1 MEVNWSVVVTLLLAL
16 ALFAAGGCGFFF
28 GCRWVKRAQS
38 VRRRTEDRHLGVLCG
53 SLRELGDRVIVIEAD
68 LRRLME
74 RQDQVEMRAPTTE
87 YFKHAIA
94 LVRRGASLEDLISA
108 CGLAKGEAELLH
120 LLHHADGSAGNGL
133 KAHTAE

>member
-1 MEVNWSVVVTLLLAL
+1 MEINWISVQLLLL
-16 ALFAAGGCGFFF
+16 VSALFAAGGCGYFC
-28 GCRWVKRAQS
+28 GCRRLKRVRG
-38 VRRRTEDRHLGVLCG
+38 VRRRADERHLHVLCG
-53 SLRELGDRVIVIEAD
+53 SLRELGDRLLGLESD

-94 LVRRGASLEDLISA
+94 LVRRGASLEDLVSA

-120 LLHHADGSAGNGL
+120 LLHHADGRSGDALKVHSA
-133 KAHTAE
+133 E